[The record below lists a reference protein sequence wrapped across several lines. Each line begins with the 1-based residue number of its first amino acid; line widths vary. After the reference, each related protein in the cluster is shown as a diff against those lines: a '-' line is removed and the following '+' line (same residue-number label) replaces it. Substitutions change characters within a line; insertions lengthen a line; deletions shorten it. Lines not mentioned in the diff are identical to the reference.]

1 MKNIKGFNIFESSEE
16 SDIVIAK
23 ELVRESLLEL
33 SEDNDL
39 KVDIFDDRFSSGD
52 SYGSCFSVMI
62 SKEITNSRNI
72 KERVPFNFQEVF
84 DNIWQSFNVPTD
96 YGFYFFAMSIDIPKD
111 KMYFVW
117 APLEAT
123 NLEEVLEGRVGDV
136 SSIGMTFVKESDFK
150 DKIEDI
156 KKKDRTQSLPGL
168 EY

>member
-1 MKNIKGFNIFESSEE
+1 
-16 SDIVIAK
+16 
-23 ELVRESLLEL
+23 
-33 SEDNDL
+33 
-39 KVDIFDDRFSSGD
+39 
-52 SYGSCFSVMI
+52 MI
-62 SKEITNSRNI
+62 SKEITNSRNLR
-72 KERVPFNFQEVF
+72 ERVPFNFQEVF

-150 DKIEDI
+150 DRIEDI

>member
-1 MKNIKGFNIFESSEE
+1 MKNIKSYNIFESAEE
-16 SDIVIAK
+16 SDFLLAK
-23 ELVRESLLEL
+23 EAVRESLLEL
-33 SEDNDL
+33 SDD
-39 KVDIFDDRFSSGD
+39 KDFKIDIFDDRFSSSD
-52 SYGSCFSVMI
+52 DYGSCFSVMI
-62 SKEITNSRNI
+62 EKRIKNSRNI